1 MKPSISLNFKSPSGP
16 VLADRS
22 DIIVNCM
29 DNLLVY
35 PDPIP
40 SKIEV
45 KAAADKFRNYLQE
58 SKKVGGRVV
67 IAEKDQAR
75 LELEPLLIHLA
86 IYVMMV
92 AKGNIVLLEQSG
104 FVLNKSSYNPGHIPV
119 IGNVTLG
126 NGKNSGEMTAS
137 VKAIKAARAYGFH
150 ITDEVPT
157 ENTQWKVISV
167 GTSKFLFQNLT
178 PGKLYSV
185 KVSVAGSRGQLVYSN
200 IATMFVQ

>member
-1 MKPSISLNFKSPSGP
+1 MKPSVSLNFKSPSDP
-16 VLADRS
+16 RLSVRT

-29 DNLLVY
+29 DNELVY

-40 SKIEV
+40 TKLQIQEE
-45 KAAADKFRNYLQE
+45 AERFRNLLQE
-58 SKKVGGRVV
+58 TQKGGGRVA
-67 IAEKDQAR
+67 IAERDQQR
-75 LELEPLLIHLA
+75 KVLEPLLVQLG

-104 FVLNKSSYNPGHIPV
+104 FVLNKSSYNPGHIPL
-119 IGNVTLG
+119 IGNVTLT
-126 NGKNSGEMTAS
+126 NGKNSGEMIAS
-137 VKAIKAARAYGFH
+137 VKAIRAARAYGFH

-178 PGKLYSV
+178 PGKQYSV